1 MKKSKSKAS
10 TTPKI
15 EDEAAQERK
24 ILGSASSPA
33 RKTKKK
39 KKVLETEIV
48 DDEDFG
54 AASKKFVVDQDDL
67 PKKKKKKV
75 LAKHPA
81 AAPEKIIKKN
91 KAPDSLKRK
100 ADKKR
105 EALESEMEGLDEK
118 AEEFAD
124 STWVKTY
131 HVMFRKLRRLM
142 RVTEKRTLK
151 SDKAADVYALM
162 ALYNQMREVIADLR
176 SMIDLSQNTQ
186 RIIDQVLYPLTRDI
200 SNSYVD
206 SIFKTMK
213 VLRANVEGE
222 KYSELKSELD
232 RVLNEHGKYIQAA
245 YEKSS
250 QKLSDLLED

>member
-10 TTPKI
+10 TTPQI
-15 EDEAAQERK
+15 DDEAAQERK

-39 KKVLETEIV
+39 KKVLETENI
-48 DDEDFG
+48 DNEDFG

-67 PKKKKKKV
+67 PKKKRKKV
-75 LAKHPA
+75 VKHTV

-222 KYSELKSELD
+222 KYGELKSELD